1 MSKEV
6 LTHSE
11 SYVKKTNRI
20 ILAVGI
26 TSFIIFIFGGV
37 LLIKSNKVVDDYE
50 EPVFTDNDDALNIGN
65 TSPLTDNLEF
75 GIVDDGEV
83 PITMTPD
90 PVSMGQVVL
99 GTEAKNVLTIG
110 TNGKTAIKIDDVE
123 LAEPPFDGFTYED
136 NCTDEELRGEQTCNI
151 TMNWIPVI
159 HGNVQNNFIISWHEA
174 NLTRSNA
181 KSAKVPVEGSAIRKE
196 DCNFC
201 ETALPQGAASATE
214 QAKAEIAAKQV
225 RNAVGP
231 NGEVIGTIDEDGY
244 VRDADGNIIGRMNA
258 NGLVVDDNGNVIGVG
273 DNRKLV
279 YDEFGNVIGHVNPDG
294 TVVDKDGNV
303 IGRTLP
309 DGTVVNND
317 GAPIGK
323 AVDAGYVYDEN
334 GNIIGR
340 VLPDGTVVDMDGN
353 VIGRLNEKGEVVD
366 ANGNLIGYVPNPGR
380 TASDENGNVLGVV
393 MPNGAVVDANG
404 NVVGYVDENGNVVT
418 DEIIGKTGPKRRL
431 AYDKDGNV
439 IGYIDENGNVVDF
452 NGNVIGKM
460 LEDGTLVD
468 LNGNVIGRAGEY
480 VDLALDKDGK
490 VIGYVGA
497 DGRVY
502 DKNGNVIGYVDADGN
517 IVSNVKKKIGSLV
530 RVELIPVTP
539 QGTVLVP
546 ECWLSTE
553 NIQCSCTGG
562 TLEVTV
568 TVRAEGAILCRSTHP
583 GIGSIELGEPL
594 TTPDPEIALRIY
606 YAQAGEELFGIAR
619 RFHVSP
625 AQILTAN
632 GLEAGTQVLPQAM
645 HFLVPGA

>member
-26 TSFIIFIFGGV
+26 TSFIIFIFGVV

-110 TNGKTAIKIDDVE
+110 TNSKTAIKIDDVE

-279 YDEFGNVIGHVNPDG
+279 SVMSIR
-294 TVVDKDGNV
+294 TVPLL
-303 IGRTLP
+303 T
-309 DGTVVNND
+309 
-317 GAPIGK
+317 
-323 AVDAGYVYDEN
+323 
-334 GNIIGR
+334 
-340 VLPDGTVVDMDGN
+340 
-353 VIGRLNEKGEVVD
+353 
-366 ANGNLIGYVPNPGR
+366 R
-380 TASDENGNVLGVV
+380 TAMLS
-393 MPNGAVVDANG
+393 AVRCRTAPWL
-404 NVVGYVDENGNVVT
+404 T
-418 DEIIGKTGPKRRL
+418 MTARRL
-431 AYDKDGNV
+431 EKP
-439 IGYIDENGNVVDF
+439 
-452 NGNVIGKM
+452 
-460 LEDGTLVD
+460 LT
-468 LNGNVIGRAGEY
+468 
-480 VDLALDKDGK
+480 
-490 VIGYVGA
+490 
-497 DGRVY
+497 
-502 DKNGNVIGYVDADGN
+502 
-517 IVSNVKKKIGSLV
+517 
-530 RVELIPVTP
+530 PVM
-539 QGTVLVP
+539 
-546 ECWLSTE
+546 CMMK
-553 NIQCSCTGG
+553 
-562 TLEVTV
+562 TV
-568 TVRAEGAILCRSTHP
+568 TLSAACCRTVP
-583 GIGSIELGEPL
+583 WSIW
-594 TTPDPEIALRIY
+594 
-606 YAQAGEELFGIAR
+606 
-619 RFHVSP
+619 
-625 AQILTAN
+625 TAT
-632 GLEAGTQVLPQAM
+632 LSV
-645 HFLVPGA
+645 V